1 MTIIQ
6 TSVLVL
12 AGLCLTGC
20 QAATASSTA
29 ANATTTASTTA
40 AVVEAVRDGST
51 TLRPGQPLSIALPSN
66 GSTGYSWS
74 VGTFD
79 EAVLSRSEPFGE
91 QRTDPH
97 PAGMVGVGGQT
108 HWRFVAAAPGETIL
122 TFAYG
127 RPWEEDAPPAETA
140 HYRIIVR

>member
-20 QAATASSTA
+20 QAATASSTTA
-29 ANATTTASTTA
+29 DALTTASTTA
-40 AVVEAVRDGST
+40 SVEAVRDGATS
-51 TLRPGQPLSIALPSN
+51 LRPGQALSVALPSN

-74 VGTFD
+74 VAAFD

-108 HWRFVAAAPGETIL
+108 HWRFVAAAPGETTL

-127 RPWEEDAPPAETA
+127 RPWEKDAAPAETA